1 MHARGSGRR
10 VTGACICPSCGPR
23 CVLWGSPRGSP
34 GVSPRCPLG
43 CPPRVCTPWC
53 TPECLLGGYPRGA
66 PEGTL
71 GGYWE
76 RDLEEPWQPRP
87 GYPGGTRVGGL
98 LHLVIATM
106 LEVTRLSKVKEGR
119 SQVNPDN
126 TLSQGTPLGSPRVLP
141 GVYLR
146 GAPQGYPLW
155 YPPRTTRWYP
165 PGYPPGTPPGAPEG
179 TRQKIPRG
187 ILGGPLRDPLGALL
201 SAPKCCLLNM
211 PFWVLG
217 PPQKL
222 RPYDTQRMCPVT
234 RVLRPLRA
242 LS

>member
-146 GAPQGYPLW
+146 GGPTGVPPVVPPEDHPRV
-155 YPPRTTRWYP
+155 PPRVPSWDPPRGTR
-165 PGYPPGTPPGAPEG
+165 GDTPEDPSRDPWGAPKGPSGGLTFG
-179 TRQKIPRG
+179 TQMLPFKHA
-187 ILGGPLRDPLGALL
+187 ILGSR
-201 SAPKCCLLNM
+201 S
-211 PFWVLG
+211 
-217 PPQKL
+217 PPE
-222 RPYDTQRMCPVT
+222 
-234 RVLRPLRA
+234 A
-242 LS
+242 